1 MFDIKESD
9 NGAIHLFGRFDAS
22 QTERAREVLDEVAE
36 SRVIDFQ
43 GLDYISSAGL
53 GVLLG
58 TQKRLN
64 DSGAGLKLINLNQHI
79 REVFR
84 IAGFDQV
91 FEIE

>member
-1 MFDIKESD
+1 MFEIVNDGDGTIVLK
-9 NGAIHLFGRFDAS
+9 GRFDAS
-22 QTERAREVLDEVAE
+22 QTDRVREVLEHLTDNSVL
-36 SRVIDFQ
+36 DFG

-58 TQKRLN
+58 TQKRLAG
-64 DSGAGLKLINLNQHI
+64 SGKGLKLIRLNNHI
-79 REVFR
+79 REIFR